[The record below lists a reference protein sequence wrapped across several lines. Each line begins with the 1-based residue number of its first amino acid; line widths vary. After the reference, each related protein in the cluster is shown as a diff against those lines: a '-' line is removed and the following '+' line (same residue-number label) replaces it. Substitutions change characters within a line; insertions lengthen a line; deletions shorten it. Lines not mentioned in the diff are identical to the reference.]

1 MLLPINHFTKK
12 LKHLTIQH
20 LTFILLTSPFYTK
33 AQCLDIDT
41 TKINKTLLSLHKKND
56 FSGTVI
62 IKQKDKIL
70 YQNHFGYSDIKHK
83 TPFYYNTKFQIASL
97 SKQFTSFGILI
108 LEQENLLTTNDF
120 VSKYIPDFPFPTIQI
135 KHLMSH
141 TSGLPN
147 FIKTMWK
154 DLDTTKVNGN
164 TSMLSMLK
172 SNKYPLQWE
181 PGTKFEYSD
190 IGYCLLAIIIENV
203 SGVDFKTFM
212 KQKLFTPSGMHNTS
226 AEFATDTRLLNYKEL
241 AKGYELNKTS
251 NQLLIANQLPS
262 NNYVY
267 WLGGFYGDGSV
278 ISTAQDLLKWDKVLY
293 LNTIISEK
301 SLKKAM
307 TPFTLNNGQFSK
319 AWGTNYGLGWF
330 LYKSP
335 TFGIIQTHSGE
346 QPGYRSR
353 LVRAPEK
360 QLTIV
365 ILSNISSP
373 NFNQI
378 NILKILE
385 EQL

>member
-1 MLLPINHFTKK
+1 MLRPIHSFQKK
-12 LKHLTIQH
+12 LKHLTIQY
-20 LTFILLTSPFYTK
+20 LTFILLTSSFYTK
-33 AQCLDIDT
+33 AQYLDIDT

-70 YQNHFGYSDIKHK
+70 YQNHFGYSDIKNK
-83 TPFYYNTKFQIASL
+83 TSFNYNTKFQIASL

-120 VSKYIPDFPFPTIQI
+120 VSKHIPDFPFPTIQI

-147 FIKTMWK
+147 FVKTMWK

-164 TSMLSMLK
+164 AIMLSMLK

-212 KQKLFTPSGMHNTS
+212 KQKLFTPSGMYNTN
-226 AEFATDTRLLNYKEL
+226 AEFVTDTRSLNYKEL

-278 ISTAQDLLKWDKVLY
+278 ISTAKDLLKWDKALY
-293 LNTIISEK
+293 QNTVISKK
-301 SLKKAM
+301 SLQKAM
-307 TPFTLNNGQFSK
+307 TPFTLNNGLLSK

-335 TFGIIQTHSGE
+335 VFGIIQTHSGE

-365 ILSNISSP
+365 ILSNISNP